1 MNLPEEFIIRMQKR
15 LGAAYPAFLRCYDAP
30 PVRGVRANLLK
41 LSAEAFAALAP
52 FAGERVPW
60 AEGGFYTTAEKVGH
74 FPAWHAGLF
83 YAQEPSAMCAAPLL
97 AVKPGER
104 VLDLCAAP
112 GGKTTQLAAAMR
124 GEGVLVANEY
134 VFDRARILSQNVE
147 RLGVRNA
154 AVVSAD
160 PAALAA
166 RLPQYFDKILVDAPC
181 SGEGMFRRDETAI
194 AEWSVQN
201 VERCIV
207 RQREILDSAAQML
220 AGGGT
225 LVYSTCTFERGE
237 NEDQVAQFLVRHPDF
252 VLIEQ
257 HLLLPHAVRGEGHFA
272 AVLQRTDGERC
283 DAPPFPQTRNAAAE
297 RAFAAFAEE
306 FFVRIPAG
314 RLTAAGDRL
323 YLLPAGLPALA
334 GNVLRAGLELG
345 TFDAKRFTPAHALA
359 MAVSADEVRSRFELS
374 DAECV
379 RWLRGE
385 TLSREGRGWG
395 IVTWRSHSLGLCK
408 AVGGVLKNHYPKG
421 LRDSRVVLG

>member
-15 LGAAYPAFLRCYDAP
+15 LGAASPAFLRCYDAP

-60 AEGGFYTTAEKVGH
+60 AEGGFYTAAEKVGH

-283 DAPPFPQTRNAAAE
+283 DAPSFPQTRNAAAE

-395 IVTWRSHSLGLCK
+395 IVTWRGHSLGLCK
-408 AVGGVLKNHYPKG
+408 AAGGVLKNHYPKG

>member
-60 AEGGFYTTAEKVGH
+60 AEGGFYTAAEKVGH

-207 RQREILDSAAQML
+207 RQREILDGAAQML
-220 AGGGT
+220 AGGGA

-395 IVTWRSHSLGLCK
+395 IVAWRGHSLGLCK

>member
-41 LSAEAFAALAP
+41 LSAEDFAALAS

-60 AEGGFYTTAEKVGH
+60 AEGGFYTAAEKVGH

-97 AVKPGER
+97 AVKPGDR

-237 NEDQVAQFLVRHPDF
+237 NEDQVAQFHVRHPDF

-257 HLLLPHAVRGEGHFA
+257 HLLLPHEVRGEGHFA

-395 IVTWRSHSLGLCK
+395 IVTWRGHSLGLCK
-408 AVGGVLKNHYPKG
+408 AAGGVLKNHYPKG

>member
-60 AEGGFYTTAEKVGH
+60 AEGGFYTAAEKVGH
-74 FPAWHAGLF
+74 FPAWHAGFF

-252 VLIEQ
+252 VLREQ
-257 HLLLPHAVRGEGHFA
+257 HLLLPHEVRGEGHFA
-272 AVLQRTDGERC
+272 AVLQRIDGERC

-359 MAVSADEVRSRFELS
+359 MAVSAEEVRSRFELS

-395 IVTWRSHSLGLCK
+395 IVTWRGQSLGLCK
-408 AVGGVLKNHYPKG
+408 AAGGVLKNHYPKG